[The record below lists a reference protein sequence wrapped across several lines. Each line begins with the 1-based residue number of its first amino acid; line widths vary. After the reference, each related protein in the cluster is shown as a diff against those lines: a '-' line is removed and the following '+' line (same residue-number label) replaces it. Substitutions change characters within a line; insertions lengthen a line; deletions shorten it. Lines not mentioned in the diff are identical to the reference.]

1 MVKRVLV
8 LGEEREV
15 MQVLLWKGKV
25 MLWKD
30 RDEITQQKGGPRVM
44 LFERLD
50 EMGLYKS
57 VLLLVVYCLV
67 LLDRG

>member
-8 LGEEREV
+8 LGEEQRV
-15 MQVLLWKGKV
+15 VQVLLWKGKV
-25 MLWKD
+25 RRWKD
-30 RDEITQQKGGPRVM
+30 RDEITQQRGEPRVM

-50 EMGLYKS
+50 EKES
-57 VLLLVVYCLV
+57 SKFVLLLMVFGLV